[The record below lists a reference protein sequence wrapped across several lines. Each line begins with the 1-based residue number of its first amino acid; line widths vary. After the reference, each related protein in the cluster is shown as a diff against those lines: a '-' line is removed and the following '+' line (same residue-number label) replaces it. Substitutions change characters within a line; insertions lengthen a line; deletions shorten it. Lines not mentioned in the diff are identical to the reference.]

1 MYPLPMFCASY
12 VLITL
17 LCLFQCGPPIF
28 PSLSRSTR
36 SCLLCLVLLS
46 YLLRPCCPTAFAGL
60 FVRGYFS
67 LPSFP
72 SLSLLADQC
81 IVRHVFSDCC
91 AFVLL
96 LCALDQAYLFAVFMF
111 NAVRSRVRFPGSCLC
126 VTHMVGCCGANGRRV
141 SLCSHCVR
149 WSVRVCFPASSP
161 AVPPHPA
168 AYKNFSFPFS
178 SLHGFPHSACFLFL
192 HLVLSCFKLLYIY
205 SAYIIYI
212 YTAYPFS
219 PFCNFCRRYVYCEHV
234 AHPASECSHG
244 TLHAST
250 ALLSMGV

>member
-1 MYPLPMFCASY
+1 M
-12 VLITL
+12 VLEPVHQHSKAKV
-17 LCLFQCGPPIF
+17 FRGGSSRADPPVF
-28 PSLSRSTR
+28 PSLSGSTR

-72 SLSLLADQC
+72 SLSLLADLC
-81 IVRHVFSDCC
+81 IVHHVFSDCC

-96 LCALDQAYLFAVFMF
+96 LCALDQAYLFAVFVF

-141 SLCSHCVR
+141 SLCSRCVR
-149 WSVRVCFPASSP
+149 WSVRVSS
-161 AVPPHPA
+161 PA
-168 AYKNFSFPFS
+168 AYKDFSFPFS

-192 HLVLSCFKLLYIY
+192 HLVLSCFKLL
-205 SAYIIYI
+205 
-212 YTAYPFS
+212 
-219 PFCNFCRRYVYCEHV
+219 
-234 AHPASECSHG
+234 
-244 TLHAST
+244 
-250 ALLSMGV
+250 